1 MAITDWDE
9 KPQKDYMG
17 CISWS
22 RIMCGA
28 PQAMFGSEIKTS
40 NPIHIRIDAAKI
52 VKHGACDETIL
63 PANRPYIDIEMTP
76 VQWAEFLTSGA
87 CGEGVPCTVMRIG
100 GKSTSKVEEHSIA
113 EAYDIAVKE
122 RFDEFDAGMRRFEKI
137 IETALGEGKALTKTQ
152 LKEMLHD
159 MDCFRHNAVANVRYT
174 QTRFKEDMAKVVC
187 KARAEVNAYAERVLV
202 NTGVK
207 CLMND
212 TTLNLP
218 TEDKSEAV

>member
-1 MAITDWDE
+1 
-9 KPQKDYMG
+9 
-17 CISWS
+17 
-22 RIMCGA
+22 MCGA

-40 NPIHIRIDAAKI
+40 NPIHICIDAAKVI
-52 VKHGACDETIL
+52 KHDACDETIL

-87 CGEGVPCTVMRIG
+87 CGEGVPCTITCIG
-100 GKSTSKVEEHSIA
+100 GKSTSKVVERSIA
-113 EAYDIAVKE
+113 DAYDIAAKE
-122 RFDEFDAGMRRFEKI
+122 KFDEFDAGMRRFEKT
-137 IETALGEGKALTKTQ
+137 IETTLGEGKALTKTQ
-152 LKEMLHD
+152 SKELLHD
-159 MDCFRHNAVANVRYT
+159 MACFRHNAVANVRYM
-174 QTRFKEDMAKVVC
+174 QSRFKEDMAKVVC

-212 TTLNLP
+212 SALNLP